1 MNPAGFPHSEICGSM
16 AICAYPQLI
25 AAYHVF
31 HRLLMPRHSPCALSN
46 LTSLF
51 QVLFSLELLQNY
63 MSKCYL
69 LFEIV
74 VIHFHAL
81 PVLYVDNFLLD
92 FLHYS
97 VDNLHLR
104 HEVSKVIAYQICSHL
119 YCFRSTDHRIVVTVI
134 HCYGSP

>member
-1 MNPAGFPHSEICGSM
+1 M

-74 VIHFHAL
+74 SITYIVCI
-81 PVLYVDNFLLD
+81 PVLYVDNF
-92 FLHYS
+92 YS
-97 VDNLHLR
+97 IFCIIQLTIFIQTSIDVWWWR
-104 HEVSKVIAYQICSHL
+104 
-119 YCFRSTDHRIVVTVI
+119 
-134 HCYGSP
+134 

>member
-1 MNPAGFPHSEICGSM
+1 
-16 AICAYPQLI
+16 
-25 AAYHVF
+25 
-31 HRLLMPRHSPCALSN
+31 
-46 LTSLF
+46 
-51 QVLFSLELLQNY
+51 